1 LLVYSSIRL
10 SSLPPQLALESLP
23 SRADIPIEKR
33 GTGELELLAE
43 LVMDAEREL
52 AEAIHYAA
60 EDGDEEDSSGEQA
73 VTSIPKAV
81 LPH

>member
-1 LLVYSSIRL
+1 M
-10 SSLPPQLALESLP
+10 
-23 SRADIPIEKR
+23 
-33 GTGELELLAE
+33 
-43 LVMDAEREL
+43 VMDAEREL